1 MTEKNENL
9 DLTELKK
16 DSLEIDELFSKYPA
30 PEPPPALVDD
40 IKRRIN
46 SQSQRISIPKLI
58 LKTAAVAAVVLL
70 AWTYI
75 FDGLRENP
83 RANSSETSDT
93 VFAKADENLSE
104 FEKEADLLQSEFLSV
119 SLNEDSTNGL
129 LNDTITTVE
138 SQILE
143 TDNTFWKG

>member
-1 MTEKNENL
+1 MTKKNENF
-9 DLTELKK
+9 DLTELKR

-30 PEPPPALVDD
+30 PQPPPALVDD
-40 IKRRIN
+40 IKRRIQ
-46 SQSQRISIPKLI
+46 SQRQRISIPKLI
-58 LKTAAVAAVVLL
+58 LKTAAVAAVVIL

-83 RANSSETSDT
+83 IAKSSETSDT

-104 FEKEADLLQSEFLSV
+104 LEKEVDLLRSEFLSV
-119 SLNEDSTNGL
+119 SLNEESTSGL
-129 LNDTITTVE
+129 FNDILTTVE